1 MSLQLSLGARVR
13 KSPFFDACCKA
24 GLTAASVY
32 NHMYMPT
39 SYGDPMAEYERLVNG
54 VAMWDVAVERQVAL
68 KGPDALKLARI
79 LTPRNLDG
87 LQIGQGKYVPMC
99 YQGYLINDPI
109 LLQIDED
116 EIWLS
121 IADSDIG
128 LWVSAVAGTLGLDVT
143 VFEPDV
149 SPLAV
154 QGPKSVEVVASLFG
168 DWVRDLRYFGFRLT
182 EIDGIPLVLAR
193 SGWSKQGG
201 FELYLRDGRRGT
213 DLWNIVA
220 AAGAPFGIGP
230 GSPNYIERVESGLI
244 SYGADTDVFTT
255 PFEMGLDRFVD
266 FNQQHDFIGK
276 KSLMALKEAGVKRRF
291 VGLKIDGSA
300 FARPAENRF
309 DVMCH
314 GAFAGY
320 VSAAAFSPRIG
331 SNIALAMVS
340 TTAIDAGAGVDVITG
355 DEVRHANIVDLPF
368 S

>member
-1 MSLQLSLGARVR
+1 M
-13 KSPFFDACCKA
+13 
-24 GLTAASVY
+24 
-32 NHMYMPT
+32 
-39 SYGDPMAEYERLVNG
+39 
-54 VAMWDVAVERQVAL
+54 
-68 KGPDALKLARI
+68 
-79 LTPRNLDG
+79 
-87 LQIGQGKYVPMC
+87 
-99 YQGYLINDPI
+99 
-109 LLQIDED
+109 
-116 EIWLS
+116 
-121 IADSDIG
+121 
-128 LWVSAVAGTLGLDVT
+128 
-143 VFEPDV
+143 FEPDV

-213 DLWNIVA
+213 DLWNTVA

-230 GSPNYIERVESGLI
+230 GSPNYLERVESGLI
-244 SYGADTDVFTT
+244 SYGADTDVCTT

-266 FNQQHDFIGK
+266 LNQHHDFIGK
-276 KSLMALKEAGVKRRF
+276 KSLTALKEAGVKRRF

-309 DVMCH
+309 DVMYH
-314 GAFAGY
+314 GASAGY

-340 TTAIDAGAGVDVITG
+340 TIAIDAGTGVEVITDVG
-355 DEVRHANIVDLPF
+355 MRHAVIVDLPF